1 MTPVTLD
8 VTRLRRLRD
17 IPDAVERATEAA
29 SIAAEATDIAR
40 AAAHVRALAAVELAR
55 TLSTRQIGELLGI
68 SRSRAD
74 QLVKQGRDLL
84 RHRSESLPDAGR

>member
-1 MTPVTLD
+1 MD

-17 IPDAVERATEAA
+17 IPDAVQRATEAA
-29 SIAAEATDIAR
+29 VIAAEATRVAR

-55 TLSTRQIGELLGI
+55 TMTTHQIGVALGI

-74 QLVKQGRDLL
+74 QLVRQGRALL
-84 RHRSESLPDAGR
+84 E